1 MPHGA
6 STAPRSPRRETRHC
20 QTLPWNS
27 QGPSRNQEIQALPV
41 QRTLGLHGGRS
52 DMGNLCSCGRPWKC
66 PSPFKRKK
74 EKQGTNVRHES
85 RQQQPGRKV
94 PTYEDVPDVPVYA
107 TVSKAQGVQQDESIH
122 YADIQ
127 VFSKARERSAAE
139 VKNLQLQNATE
150 YATLNFP
157 RARLKYD
164 SKNGTLV

>member
-1 MPHGA
+1 
-6 STAPRSPRRETRHC
+6 
-20 QTLPWNS
+20 
-27 QGPSRNQEIQALPV
+27 
-41 QRTLGLHGGRS
+41 
-52 DMGNLCSCGRPWKC
+52 MGNLCGCGRPWKC

-74 EKQGTNVRHES
+74 EKQGANVKHETQ
-85 RQQQPGRKV
+85 QQQPGRKV

-107 TVSKAQGVQQDESIH
+107 TVSKPKAVQQDDSIH

-127 VFSKARERSAAE
+127 VFSKVPERSAAE

>member
-6 STAPRSPRRETRHC
+6 STALRSPWRETRHC

-41 QRTLGLHGGRS
+41 QKTLQLHGGRS
-52 DMGNLCSCGRPWKC
+52 DMGNRCSCGRPWTC
-66 PSPFKRKK
+66 PSPFKRKE
-74 EKQGTNVRHES
+74 EKQGAQVRQES
-85 RQQQPGRKV
+85 REQQPGRKV
-94 PTYEDVPDVPVYA
+94 PAYEDVPGVPVYA
-107 TVSKAQGVQQDESIH
+107 TVGRAPGAQQDDTIH

-127 VFSKARERSAAE
+127 VFSQPRERSVAE
-139 VKNLQLQNATE
+139 VKSLQQQNATE

-157 RARLKYD
+157 SARLKYD